1 MKLPALRMSNVRF
14 ESVRKTYR
22 HRAAL
27 FNIFGSERRGTLNAL
42 DGVSLHIA
50 AGEVYALLGPNGS
63 GKTTTLKLVAAVL
76 LPDAGAVKVGEF
88 DTEKHAQQVRE
99 RVGFA
104 VANERSFY
112 PRLTARENLDYFAA
126 LDGVPRYERRHLID
140 ERLRQL
146 GLLDVGDTL
155 VMKFSSGMFQ
165 RLGIARALIKEPAVL
180 LLDEPSRSL
189 DPEASQELHQIIR
202 TSAELGATVLVTTHN
217 LEEVVGMANRVGVL
231 DHGHLLAEHTLGEST
246 SYAELR
252 DFYFHNVGATDKEP
266 QRCE

>member
-1 MKLPALRMSNVRF
+1 MSQIPRTSDLRF
-14 ESVRKTYR
+14 ASVRKTYR
-22 HRAAL
+22 SRAAL
-27 FNIFGSERRGTLNAL
+27 FNVFGSEKRGVVNAL
-42 DGVSLHIA
+42 DGVSLHIR

-76 LPDAGAVKVGEF
+76 LPDGGSVEVGGF
-88 DTEKHAQQVRE
+88 DTTKDAQQVRE

-126 LDGVPRYERRHLID
+126 LDGVRRSDRPKLID
-140 ERLRQL
+140 QSLGQL
-146 GLLDVGDTL
+146 GLSDVGDTL

-165 RLGIARALIKEPAVL
+165 RLGIARALIKSPAVL

-202 TSAELGATVLVTTHN
+202 SSAELGTTVLVTTHN

-231 DHGHLLAEHTLGEST
+231 DRGHLLAEHTLGESA
-246 SYAELR
+246 SYSELR
-252 DFYFHNVGATDKEP
+252 EFYFHNVGAADKES